1 MRMAEISVGDL
12 ALVVLALA
20 VAYLVFR
27 VGALV
32 DRAGEILEETRVGVK
47 GLADGSVPLLGE
59 VTATVSTTNEQL
71 ARVDTVTTNIASMS
85 ANASAL
91 TSLFAAT
98 LGGPLVR
105 VAAFSYGVRTAVAA
119 RRAGRGR
126 RNG

>member
-1 MRMAEISVGDL
+1 MAEISVGDIAL
-12 ALVVLALA
+12 AVLALS
-20 VAYLVFR
+20 VAYLVIR
-27 VGALV
+27 LGGLVGK
-32 DRAGEILEETRVGVK
+32 AGEILEETRVGVK

-71 ARVDTVTTNIASMS
+71 ARVDTVTTNLASMS

-105 VAAFSYGVRTAVAA
+105 VAAFSYGVRSAIAV
-119 RRAGRGR
+119 RRKAKGS
-126 RNG
+126 

>member
-1 MRMAEISVGDL
+1 MAEISVGDIAL
-12 ALVVLALA
+12 AVLALS
-20 VAYLVFR
+20 VAYLVIR
-27 VGALV
+27 LGGLIGK
-32 DRAGEILEETRVGVK
+32 AGEILEETRLGVK

-71 ARVDTVTTNIASMS
+71 ARVDTVTTNLASMS

-105 VAAFSYGVRTAVAA
+105 VAAFSYGVRSAIAV
-119 RRAGRGR
+119 RRKAKGS
-126 RNG
+126 

>member
-1 MRMAEISVGDL
+1 MAEISVGDIAL
-12 ALVVLALA
+12 AVLALS
-20 VAYLVFR
+20 VAYLVIR
-27 VGALV
+27 LGGLIGK
-32 DRAGEILEETRVGVK
+32 AGEILEETRVGVK

-71 ARVDTVTTNIASMS
+71 ARVDTVTTNLASMS

-105 VAAFSYGVRTAVAA
+105 VAAFSYGVRSAIAV
-119 RRAGRGR
+119 RRKAQAS
-126 RNG
+126 

>member
-1 MRMAEISVGDL
+1 MAEISVGDIAL
-12 ALVVLALA
+12 AVLALS
-20 VAYLVFR
+20 VAYLVIR
-27 VGALV
+27 LGGLIGK
-32 DRAGEILEETRVGVK
+32 AGEILEETRVGVK

-71 ARVDTVTTNIASMS
+71 ARVDTVTTNLASMS

-105 VAAFSYGVRTAVAA
+105 VAAFSYGVRSAIAV
-119 RRAGRGR
+119 RRKAKGS
-126 RNG
+126 

>member
-1 MRMAEISVGDL
+1 MAEISVGDIAL
-12 ALVVLALA
+12 AVLALS
-20 VAYLVFR
+20 VAYLVIR
-27 VGALV
+27 LGGLIGK
-32 DRAGEILEETRVGVK
+32 AGEILEETRVGVK

-71 ARVDTVTTNIASMS
+71 ARVDTVTTNLASMS

-105 VAAFSYGVRTAVAA
+105 VAAFSYGVRPAIAV
-119 RRAGRGR
+119 RRKAKGS
-126 RNG
+126 

>member
-1 MRMAEISVGDL
+1 VAEISVGDIAL
-12 ALVVLALA
+12 AVLALS
-20 VAYLVFR
+20 VAYLVIR
-27 VGALV
+27 LGGLIGK
-32 DRAGEILEETRVGVK
+32 AGEILEETRVGVK

-71 ARVDTVTTNIASMS
+71 ARVDTVTTNLASMS

-105 VAAFSYGVRTAVAA
+105 VAAFSYGVRSAIAV
-119 RRAGRGR
+119 RRKAKGS
-126 RNG
+126 

>member
-1 MRMAEISVGDL
+1 MAEISVGDIAL
-12 ALVVLALA
+12 AVLALT
-20 VAYLVFR
+20 VAYLVIR
-27 VGALV
+27 LGGLIGK
-32 DRAGEILEETRVGVK
+32 AGEILEETRVGVK

-71 ARVDTVTTNIASMS
+71 ARVDTVTTNLASMS

-105 VAAFSYGVRTAVAA
+105 VAAFSYGVRSAIAVRRKA
-119 RRAGRGR
+119 RGS
-126 RNG
+126 

>member
-1 MRMAEISVGDL
+1 MAEISVGDIAL
-12 ALVVLALA
+12 AVLALS
-20 VAYLVFR
+20 VAYLVIR
-27 VGALV
+27 LGGLIGK
-32 DRAGEILEETRVGVK
+32 AGEILEETRVGVK

-71 ARVDTVTTNIASMS
+71 ARVDTVTTNLASMS

-105 VAAFSYGVRTAVAA
+105 VAAFSYGVRSAIAVRRKA
-119 RRAGRGR
+119 RGS
-126 RNG
+126 

>member
-1 MRMAEISVGDL
+1 MRVAEISVGDIAL
-12 ALVVLALA
+12 AVLALS
-20 VAYLVFR
+20 VAYLVIR
-27 VGALV
+27 LGGLIGK
-32 DRAGEILEETRVGVK
+32 AGEILEETRVGVK

-71 ARVDTVTTNIASMS
+71 ARVDTVTTNLASMS

-105 VAAFSYGVRTAVAA
+105 VAAFSYGVRSAIAV
-119 RRAGRGR
+119 RRKAKGS
-126 RNG
+126 